1 MTINGNLKIRD
12 LGVMAHELQEVVPQ
26 AAFGEKD
33 SERMQGVDYSTLV
46 PILIQAIKEQQT
58 QIEELKI
65 LINK

>member
-1 MTINGNLKIRD
+1 
-12 LGVMAHELQEVVPQ
+12 MAHELQEVVPQ

-33 SERMQGVDYSTLV
+33 GERMQGVDYSTLV